1 MKTKLIPFLIAAA
14 TMCAAHAQQPS
25 ASSAAPAPAS
35 ANHNHSTASLTLD
48 GGGGLTVT
56 SGDDPQAAPGAENR
70 LSRVEVEL
78 GAERP
83 GSVPSVAHF
92 GQRLQAVIRRG
103 DAGIAP
109 GSIILTSPTLQKD
122 VDELSEDLTVLNFI
136 FNRNIER
143 TFGETGTEYRLGVP
157 ITMRD
162 SRLVETSYLQDFG
175 VLVKVHVPFPVI
187 SAGDAEKKVDTG
199 APSNSEWEKAR
210 RAVYGDGGA
219 VGSSSGPATMAYDER
234 LVAELKRQIFD
245 ALKNAANIRH
255 LDANQTITVAVVGG
269 PNAVSRGVFG
279 GGNPDPALTRST
291 VLTIRVSKA
300 QADAAAKNGKEA
312 DDLAKQA
319 VIVAYFDPATA
330 ISRATANF
338 GGMTYGSGGF
348 GYGSNFAPAPA
359 AVGR

>member
-1 MKTKLIPFLIAAA
+1 MKTKLIPFLIATT
-14 TMCAAHAQQPS
+14 TMCVAHAQQPP
-25 ASSAAPAPAS
+25 ASPAAPAPAS
-35 ANHNHSTASLTLD
+35 ANHNRSSASVSL
-48 GGGGLTVT
+48 GGAGGLAFT
-56 SGDDPQAAPGAENR
+56 SGEDSQAAPGAENH
-70 LSRVEVEL
+70 LSRVELEM
-78 GAERP
+78 GAQRP
-83 GSVPSVAHF
+83 GSVPSIGVF
-92 GQRLQAVIRRG
+92 GQRLQGIVRRG

-109 GSIILTSPTLQKD
+109 GSIILTSPTPQKD

-219 VGSSSGPATMAYDER
+219 VGSSTSPATMAYDER

-269 PNAVSRGVFG
+269 PNAVSRGIFG
-279 GGNPDPALTRST
+279 GGNPDPSSTRST
-291 VLTIRVSKA
+291 VLTIRISKA
-300 QADAAAKNGKEA
+300 QADAAAKNGKDS
-312 DDLAKQA
+312 DDLARQA
-319 VIVAYFDPATA
+319 VVVAYFDTA
-330 ISRATANF
+330 SAGSR
-338 GGMTYGSGGF
+338 SGG
-348 GYGSNFAPAPA
+348 GYGIMTGYGGGGTAYGNYAPSSAV
-359 AVGR
+359 VGR